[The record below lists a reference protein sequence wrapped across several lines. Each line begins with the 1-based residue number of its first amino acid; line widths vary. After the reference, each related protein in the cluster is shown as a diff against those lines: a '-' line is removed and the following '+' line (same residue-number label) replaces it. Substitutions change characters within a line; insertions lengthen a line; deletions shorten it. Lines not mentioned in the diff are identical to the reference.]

1 MIVGEYMKKILILFL
16 SIILIPINVFAE
28 TCNAEGVTIQSIEML
43 EKAAG
48 AAELSAAKANGTV
61 IDLDISF
68 TRVDDYINYK
78 ITIEN
83 NTDGD
88 YVLDESMFNKKYTNV
103 KYLFETDNM
112 IVKAGST
119 RDLTLSVSL
128 INDPG
133 VGKFNETN
141 SFDLDLTGGK
151 ISNPSTGVKSL
162 LYILPVLLI
171 VAFVVVYSSKKNKTF
186 KAMMLTLA
194 LVILIPTIVKA
205 VCKCNIKINSTI
217 TVENCKYKLVTDRS
231 SFDEDSN
238 VREICLGSNEV
249 VASEK
254 LTCSAFRIVQ
264 AAQSASFMAK
274 KGFSNYNAY
283 LTIYRISRNNDEPL
297 LGDNSYIK
305 VYSDNQLIKTIRK
318 EDIPPHYY
326 FMEHGYY
333 YDDNFIIPLGRY
345 EDIYVEPSMDLRNKI
360 GYDVDYERPDNYI
373 ESDCSEGDIV
383 VTSSDAID
391 KIATLKSQET
401 YYDLYGFSNC
411 KNSSGKYVAKPGS
424 RSDLSFRNAKPYNSD
439 IHYDVVSP
447 LSVEETPVCEGDTY
461 HAIWYINK

>member
-1 MIVGEYMKKILILFL
+1 MIEK
-16 SIILIPINVFAE
+16 
-28 TCNAEGVTIQSIEML
+28 AEGS
-43 EKAAG
+43 
-48 AAELSAAKANGTV
+48 AEITPAKANGTV

-68 TRVDDYINYK
+68 TRVDDYIKYK
-78 ITIEN
+78 ITVVN

-119 RDLTLSVSL
+119 RELTLSVSL

-133 VGKFNETN
+133 LGKFNETN

-151 ISNPSTGVKSL
+151 ISNPPTGVKSL

-171 VAFVVVYSSKKNKTF
+171 VAFVVIYSSKKNKTF
-186 KAMMLTLA
+186 RAMMLTLA

-217 TVENCKYKLVTDRS
+217 TVENCKYKLVTDRG

-238 VREICLGSNEV
+238 VKEICLGSNEV

-254 LTCSAFRIVQ
+254 LTCSGFISVQ
-264 AAQSASFMAK
+264 EYDSASFTVK
-274 KGFSNYNAY
+274 EGISNYNAY
-283 LTIYRISRNNDEPL
+283 LSIYRISRNNDEPL
-297 LGDNSYIK
+297 FGDNSYVK

-326 FMEHGYY
+326 FMEHDYY
-333 YDDNFIIPLGRY
+333 YDDKVIIPLGKY

-373 ESDCSEGDIV
+373 ESDCGEGDIV

-391 KIATLKSQET
+391 KIATLKSEEE
-401 YYDLYGFSNC
+401 YYDFYGFSNC
-411 KNSSGKYVAKPGS
+411 KIRDGIYVAKSGRRRAQYFANVKS
-424 RSDLSFRNAKPYNSD
+424 YNSD
-439 IHYDVVSP
+439 MHYDVVSP
-447 LSVEETPVCEGDTY
+447 LIVAEIPVCEGDTY
-461 HAIWYINK
+461 HAIWHIGK